1 MSFLRA
7 PAPAPTLGDLPTPC
21 LVLEHDKLA
30 ANLARM
36 AAAAAARGVRLRPHL
51 KTAKA
56 CPIAELAAPRP
67 DGALTVST
75 LREAEYFAHHGWRD
89 LFYAVGLGPGKFAR
103 AAALLRSGVRLLTM
117 VDHPD
122 TAARLADF
130 ARREGSSFRT
140 VIEIDAGDARGG
152 VPPES
157 ETLLAVAHALGR
169 HFVGVATHGGFSYQ
183 ARSAPARAAAAAR
196 EAGAARRAAARLREA
211 GFVPTVV
218 SVGSTPTALAEND
231 LAGITELRAG
241 VYMFGDLF
249 QVGLGVCRTADL
261 ALSVLAEVIG
271 RPADRPDEFLIDAG
285 ALALSL
291 DTSPSV
297 AEPAASA
304 SYGQVCDAAGAPCED
319 LRVARVWQE
328 HGLVRAATPLPPG
341 SFPIGSRVRVLPNHA
356 CLTAAAH
363 DRYFVVDRHQAVIGE
378 WTRVN
383 GW

>member
-1 MSFLRA
+1 MSSPHP
-7 PAPAPTLGDLPTPC
+7 PAPTPTLGDLPTPC
-21 LVLEHDKLA
+21 LVLEHARLR
-30 ANLARM
+30 ANLARL
-36 AAAAAARGVRLRPHL
+36 ATAAAARGVRLRPHL
-51 KTAKA
+51 KTAKS

-89 LFYAVGLGPGKFAR
+89 LFLAVGLGPGKWAR
-103 AAALLRSGVRLLTM
+103 AAALLRAGVRLLTM

-122 TAARLADF
+122 AAAGLAAF
-130 ARREGSSFRT
+130 AGREGLPFRT
-140 VIEIDAGDARGG
+140 VIEIDSGDARGG

-157 ETLLAVAHALGR
+157 AALPAIARALGR
-169 HFVGVATHGGFSYQ
+169 LCVGVATHGGYSYQ
-183 ARSAPARAAAAAR
+183 ARTPAARAAAAAR
-196 EAGAARRAAARLREA
+196 EAAAVRQAAARLRAA
-211 GFVPTVV
+211 GFVPSVV
-218 SVGSTPTALAEND
+218 SVGSTPTALAEGD
-231 LAGITELRAG
+231 LAGITEVRAG

-249 QVGLGVCRTADL
+249 QAGLGVCRVEDL

-271 RPADRPDEFLIDAG
+271 RPVDRPNELLIDAG

-291 DTSPSV
+291 DTSP
-297 AEPAASA
+297 AAA
-304 SYGQVCDAAGAPCED
+304 TPGRAADFGWICDAAGNLCPG
-319 LRVARVWQE
+319 LKVARVWQE
-328 HGLVRAATPLPPG
+328 HGLVRADAPLPPG

-363 DRYFVVDRHQAVIGE
+363 DRYFVVDRDQAVIGE